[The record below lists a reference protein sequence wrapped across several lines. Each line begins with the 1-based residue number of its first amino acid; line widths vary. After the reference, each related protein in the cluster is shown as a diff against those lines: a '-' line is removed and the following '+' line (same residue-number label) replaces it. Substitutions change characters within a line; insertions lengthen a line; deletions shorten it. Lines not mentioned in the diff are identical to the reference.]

1 MNLRQLNLIPEE
13 KAHMEALLG
22 VYGNLNSWLDLPIIN
37 RITSAHEYGCRQG
50 GGLPVLKRFFPEVK
64 GFDNDDT
71 YAEPPNYGDI
81 HDPKENADLICCLH
95 VIETYPIQVEKALLA
110 MAAHCKYLAISVH
123 AHVSKMHEAPD
134 HFWTRL
140 IHTDHADIEECDK
153 PMHLLY
159 LFKGDL

>member
-13 KAHMEALLG
+13 KAHMVTLLA
-22 VYGNLNSWLDLPIIN
+22 SILPRLKGDIE
-37 RITSAHEYGCRQG
+37 SAHEYGCRQG
-50 GGLPVLKRFFPEVK
+50 GGLPVLEKCFPNVK
-64 GFDNDDT
+64 GFDTDNT

-81 HDPKENADLICCLH
+81 HDPKEDADLICCLH

-123 AHVSKMHEAPD
+123 AHVSKMHEAPADFWPRLLFTDGAAIRDCD
-134 HFWTRL
+134 H
-140 IHTDHADIEECDK
+140 
-153 PMHLLY
+153 PMHLFY